1 MKPWRYLFDWKD
13 GQKRL
18 HFVRVMENSLDFH
31 ERLAITNTV
40 FAALW
45 PVMRPLS
52 GRLRIAATLH
62 DALSSDSTIPVSVPN
77 WGLYEKY
84 PPAHVE
90 IPRFSDPSY
99 CREEEIP
106 EMSLQALA
114 DWLTRAHA
122 QQLPEGYGPVL
133 DSLKINSARARLLED
148 PGPFAELVDG
158 RETYAVPVEKRED
171 GLWVSG
177 PWWESVSSPPIA
189 IELDDGGLNDDWCVE
204 LRLDIRV
211 YWSPWTEA
219 GFAEAE
225 LLKSCL
231 QELEKDGWVAD

>member
-1 MKPWRYLFDWKD
+1 MKLWRYLFDWKD
-13 GQKRL
+13 GQEHLR
-18 HFVRVMENSLDFH
+18 FVRAMEDPFDFH
-31 ERLAITNTV
+31 EPLAVTNTV

-52 GRLRIAATLH
+52 GF
-62 DALSSDSTIPVSVPN
+62 LSIEASPYNSDITILVSRN
-77 WGLYEKY
+77 WRLYEKY
-84 PPAHVE
+84 PCSC
-90 IPRFSDPSY
+90 SDSQMYQSELANPSY

-122 QQLPEGYGPVL
+122 QQLLEGYVPVL
-133 DSLKINSARARLLED
+133 DNLQTGATRARLLED

-177 PWWESVSSPPIA
+177 PWWGIGYQPA
-189 IELDDGGLNDDWCVE
+189 N
-204 LRLDIRV
+204 RNR
-211 YWSPWTEA
+211 A
-219 GFAEAE
+219 G
-225 LLKSCL
+225 
-231 QELEKDGWVAD
+231 